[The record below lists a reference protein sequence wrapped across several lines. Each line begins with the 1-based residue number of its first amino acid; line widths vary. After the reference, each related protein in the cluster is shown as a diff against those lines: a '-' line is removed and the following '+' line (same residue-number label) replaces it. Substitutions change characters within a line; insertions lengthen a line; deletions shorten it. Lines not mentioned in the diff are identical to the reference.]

1 MESDGQRRLWWD
13 QETGEEGLTS
23 SNDTLFALSS
33 GFGRSAVAVVRISG
47 PGARGC
53 VAAIAGELPEPR
65 RASLRHLRDPES
77 GRLLDRGL
85 VLWFPGPGSFTGE
98 DMVEFQLHGG
108 RAVVAAMLAALE
120 KLPGLRPA
128 EPGEFTR
135 RAFDNGRMDLAAVE
149 GLADLIDAD
158 TEAQRRQAIAQ
169 AEGALGRAVEAWAS
183 RLTGILAR
191 VEAAIDF
198 VEEELPEDLLSQAA
212 EDAADLRRE
221 LEGLLARPPVGERLR
236 EGLQIAILGP
246 PNAGKSS
253 LLNALA
259 GREAAIVSERA
270 GTTRDVVEVAL
281 DLGGYPLLLADTA
294 GLRAA
299 PEEEELDPIEAEG
312 IRRSLARAESADL
325 KLLLFDATTARA
337 PDPASLALLDE
348 NTLVLWNKVDLISE
362 DLPRQ
367 LGPAAA
373 MPISAKSGLGLQEL
387 EERLQQEVEE
397 RFALGGEAP
406 LITRSRH
413 RSAIRDCAEALARAQ
428 EAGEAALFAEDLR
441 LALRALGRIVGKV
454 DVEDLLDV
462 IFRDFCIGK

>member
-1 MESDGQRRLWWD
+1 
-13 QETGEEGLTS
+13 
-23 SNDTLFALSS
+23 
-33 GFGRSAVAVVRISG
+33 
-47 PGARGC
+47 
-53 VAAIAGELPEPR
+53 
-65 RASLRHLRDPES
+65 
-77 GRLLDRGL
+77 
-85 VLWFPGPGSFTGE
+85 
-98 DMVEFQLHGG
+98 
-108 RAVVAAMLAALE
+108 AVVAAMLAALE

-128 EPGEFTR
+128 GPGEFTR

-221 LEGLLARPPVGERLR
+221 LENLLARPPVGERLR

-259 GREAAIVSERA
+259 GRDAAIVSERA

-294 GLRAA
+294 GVRSTA
-299 PEEEELDPIEAEG
+299 ETETLDPVEAEG
-312 IRRSLARAESADL
+312 IRRSLARAESADF
-325 KLLLFDATTARA
+325 KLAVLDATEQSAI
-337 PDPASLALLDE
+337 DPRVQALVDQDS
-348 NTLVLWNKVDLISE
+348 LVLWNKVDLVGGRLAASVA
-362 DLPRQ
+362 
-367 LGPAAA
+367 GAPALAV
-373 MPISAKSGLGLQEL
+373 SATKGMGLEEL
-387 EERLQQEVEE
+387 EQRLLEEVER
-397 RFALGGEAP
+397 RFDQGGEP
-406 LITRSRH
+406 SLITR
-413 RSAIRDCAEALARAQ
+413 ARQ
-428 EAGEAALFAEDLR
+428 
-441 LALRALGRIVGKV
+441 
-454 DVEDLLDV
+454 
-462 IFRDFCIGK
+462 

>member
-1 MESDGQRRLWWD
+1 
-13 QETGEEGLTS
+13 
-23 SNDTLFALSS
+23 
-33 GFGRSAVAVVRISG
+33 
-47 PGARGC
+47 
-53 VAAIAGELPEPR
+53 
-65 RASLRHLRDPES
+65 
-77 GRLLDRGL
+77 
-85 VLWFPGPGSFTGE
+85 
-98 DMVEFQLHGG
+98 
-108 RAVVAAMLAALE
+108 
-120 KLPGLRPA
+120 
-128 EPGEFTR
+128 
-135 RAFDNGRMDLAAVE
+135 MDLAAVE

-158 TEAQRRQAIAQ
+158 TEAPAAPGHRSSR
-169 AEGALGRAVEAWAS
+169 GALGRAVEAWAS

-348 NTLVLWNKVDLISE
+348 NTGVME
-362 DLPRQ
+362 Q
-367 LGPAAA
+367 G
-373 MPISAKSGLGLQEL
+373 
-387 EERLQQEVEE
+387 
-397 RFALGGEAP
+397 
-406 LITRSRH
+406 
-413 RSAIRDCAEALARAQ
+413 
-428 EAGEAALFAEDLR
+428 
-441 LALRALGRIVGKV
+441 
-454 DVEDLLDV
+454 
-462 IFRDFCIGK
+462 